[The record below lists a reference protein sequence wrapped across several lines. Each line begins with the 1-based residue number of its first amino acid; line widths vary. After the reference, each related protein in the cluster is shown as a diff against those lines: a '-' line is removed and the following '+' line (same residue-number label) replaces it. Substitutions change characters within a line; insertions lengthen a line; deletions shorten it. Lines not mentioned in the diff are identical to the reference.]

1 MDDSH
6 TRMHVVVWH
15 TISFL
20 SRLLYLQCISPPC
33 LQYVIEYPRVSKALR
48 DLAKQKAGQEVS
60 HHHQHHCS
68 FSAMQGTGH
77 TDLDKLTESHT
88 PLIFELE
95 LLKVEQPGE
104 YKKEHWAMTEDEKK
118 DAIPKLKEEGN
129 ALYKEGRYLEAS
141 EKYFEALSY
150 LEQMTIKEKP
160 QSESWNAITEKKVP
174 FLLNYAQ
181 CKLLLKEYVEVIHHT
196 TTVLDFDAHN
206 VKALFRRAKAH
217 SSCWNVEQ
225 AREDFKEV
233 CKLDPSLARTVDKEL
248 KSLASRV
255 KEKDEQDRDH
265 FKGKMFQ

>member
-1 MDDSH
+1 M
-6 TRMHVVVWH
+6 
-15 TISFL
+15 
-20 SRLLYLQCISPPC
+20 
-33 LQYVIEYPRVSKALR
+33 SKALR

-60 HHHQHHCS
+60 QHHQHQCS

-77 TDLDKLTESHT
+77 PDLDKLAESHT

-95 LLKVEQPGE
+95 LIKVDQPGD
-104 YKKEHWAMTEDEKK
+104 YRKEHWAMTESEKK

-129 ALYKEGRYLEAS
+129 SLYKEGRYLESS

-150 LEQMTIKEKP
+150 LEQMLIKEKP
-160 QSESWNAITEKKVP
+160 QSHSWNAITEQKVP

-181 CKLLLKEYVEVIHHT
+181 CKLLLKEYAEVIRHT

-217 SSCWNVEQ
+217 SASWNTVE
-225 AREDFKEV
+225 AKEDFKEV
-233 CKLDPSLARTVDKEL
+233 CRLDHSLAKTVDKEL

-255 KEKDEQDRDH
+255 KEKDEQERDH
-265 FKGKMFQ
+265 FKGKLF